1 VAVVAARISVGVPA
15 LPCRPPARVALK
27 GLTPASLTFGA
38 RLRPTLV
45 VPARAGLGFVFAAAA
60 PRALGVVAVLA
71 AFPREVPDPLVSA
84 AAGLGAA
91 FGAAAPRFA
100 PATLPL
106 MVAPPE
112 AGAPRPFR
120 GAAVLEAIP
129 PAAPAVLAR
138 AAAAGFA
145 AAFGAP
151 VRPLA
156 AVPWPPV
163 LAAAVAGAPRRFG
176 VTLVLLPPFAGASAV
191 RAFPA
196 AGFIAV
202 LPRAGAPA
210 GTSAPLPVPGAAR
223 LAGLFLP
230 PVGFLAIGS
239 PRSFADVAPN
249 HPRPLPGRG
258 QAGRSAH
265 PWQNPLLA

>member
-1 VAVVAARISVGVPA
+1 MTARFSAGVPA
-15 LPCRPPARVALK
+15 LSCRPPARAALR

-38 RLRPTLV
+38 RLRPAFV
-45 VPARAGLGFVFAAAA
+45 VPARAGLGSVFAAAA

-71 AFPREVPDPLVSA
+71 AFPREVPDLLVSA
-84 AAGLGAA
+84 AAGLGAG

-100 PATLPL
+100 PAAPL
-106 MVAPPE
+106 LVVAAPR
-112 AGAPRPFR
+112 AGAARPFCD
-120 GAAVLEAIP
+120 APVLEAVP

-138 AAAAGFA
+138 VAAAGLAA

-163 LAAAVAGAPRRFG
+163 LVAAALAPRRCG
-176 VTLVLLPPFAGASAV
+176 VTLLLLPPFAGASAV
-191 RAFPA
+191 CAFPA

-223 LAGLFLP
+223 PAGLFRP

-239 PRSFADVAPN
+239 PPSFADVAPN
-249 HPRPLPGRG
+249 HPRPLPERG
-258 QAGRSAH
+258 QAGRLAH
-265 PWQNPLLA
+265 P

>member
-1 VAVVAARISVGVPA
+1 MALLTARSSAAVPA
-15 LPCRPPARVALK
+15 LSCRPAARVALR

-38 RLRPTLV
+38 RLRPAFV
-45 VPARAGLGFVFAAAA
+45 VPARAGLGSVFAAAA

-71 AFPREVPDPLVSA
+71 AFPREVPDLLVSA
-84 AAGLGAA
+84 AAGVGAG

-100 PATLPL
+100 P
-106 MVAPPE
+106 VALLLVVAAPR
-112 AGAPRPFR
+112 AGAARPFR
-120 GAAVLEAIP
+120 GAAVLEAVP

-138 AAAAGFA
+138 VAAAGFA

-163 LAAAVAGAPRRFG
+163 LVAAALAPRRFG
-176 VTLVLLPPFAGASAV
+176 VTLVPLPPFAGASADC
-191 RAFPA
+191 ALPA

-230 PVGFLAIGS
+230 PVGFLATGS

-249 HPRPLPGRG
+249 HPRPLPERG
-258 QAGRSAH
+258 QAGRLAH
-265 PWQNPLLA
+265 P

>member
-1 VAVVAARISVGVPA
+1 
-15 LPCRPPARVALK
+15 
-27 GLTPASLTFGA
+27 
-38 RLRPTLV
+38 V
-45 VPARAGLGFVFAAAA
+45 VPARAGLGFVFALAA

-71 AFPREVPDPLVSA
+71 ALPREVPDLLASA
-84 AAGLGAA
+84 AAGLGAG

-106 MVAPPE
+106 MVATPR
-112 AGAPRPFR
+112 AGAARPFR
-120 GAAVLEAIP
+120 GAAALEAVP

-138 AAAAGFA
+138 VAAAGFA

-156 AVPWPPV
+156 AGPWPPV
-163 LAAAVAGAPRRFG
+163 LVAAALAPRRSG
-176 VTLVLLPPFAGASAV
+176 ATLVLLPPFAGASAV

-196 AGFIAV
+196 TGFITV
-202 LPRAGAPA
+202 LPRGAGAPA

-239 PRSFADVAPN
+239 PRSFADVAPD
-249 HPRPLPGRG
+249 HPRPLPERGR
-258 QAGRSAH
+258 AGRSAH
-265 PWQNPLLA
+265 P

>member
-1 VAVVAARISVGVPA
+1 M
-15 LPCRPPARVALK
+15 
-27 GLTPASLTFGA
+27 FGA
-38 RLRPTLV
+38 RLRPAFV

-60 PRALGVVAVLA
+60 PRALGVVAGLA
-71 AFPREVPDPLVSA
+71 AFPREVPDLLVSA
-84 AAGLGAA
+84 AAGLGAG

-106 MVAPPE
+106 MVATPR
-112 AGAPRPFR
+112 AGAARPFR
-120 GAAVLEAIP
+120 GAAVLEAVP

-138 AAAAGFA
+138 VAAEEGLA

-163 LAAAVAGAPRRFG
+163 LVAAALAPRRFG
-176 VTLVLLPPFAGASAV
+176 VTLVLLPPFVGASAV
-191 RAFPA
+191 RALPA
-196 AGFIAV
+196 AGFVAV

-249 HPRPLPGRG
+249 HPRPLPERG
-258 QAGRSAH
+258 QAGRLAH
-265 PWQNPLLA
+265 P